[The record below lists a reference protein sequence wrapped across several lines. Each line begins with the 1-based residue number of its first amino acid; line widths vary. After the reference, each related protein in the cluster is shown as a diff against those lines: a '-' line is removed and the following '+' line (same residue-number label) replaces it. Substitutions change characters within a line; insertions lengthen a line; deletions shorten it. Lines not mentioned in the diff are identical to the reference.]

1 MAVPKET
8 IHTMVTRLEW
18 LQFFATRPSLYPE
31 LVRRTGAMMKG
42 RSAQELRK
50 ENSCAEATEWCEARS
65 TSTEEAV
72 LRITG
77 RGAMESVERL
87 HTEEIAAAR
96 RAQRRCPVRMGGA
109 GNLDLIFNLAEY
121 IGAER
126 AVETGV
132 AYGWSSL
139 AILLSL
145 QRRPDARLASI
156 DMPYPDRNNDRYV
169 GCVVPDELRAQWTLI
184 RRADRQG
191 LPLAHK
197 TLSWWDLCHYDSD
210 KSYAGRMWAY
220 PLLWEHLRPG
230 GLFISDDIDDNVG
243 FADFC
248 AAIDIEPVIASTPAK
263 QRGRKFIGVLQKP
276 RG

>member
-1 MAVPKET
+1 MP
-8 IHTMVTRLEW
+8 TRMEW
-18 LQFFATRPSLYPE
+18 LQFFAARPSLYPE
-31 LVRRTGAMMKG
+31 LVRRTATMMKG
-42 RSAQELRK
+42 HSQHELRK
-50 ENSCAEATEWCEARS
+50 ENSCAEATAWCEARG
-65 TSTEEAV
+65 TTTEEAV
-72 LRITG
+72 HVITG
-77 RGAMESVERL
+77 RLAMERMEHVHADAL
-87 HTEEIAAAR
+87 AAAR
-96 RAQRRCPVRMGGA
+96 RAEQQCPVRMGGG
-109 GNLDLIFNLAEY
+109 GNVDLIYNLTEHLQ
-121 IGAER
+121 AER
-126 AVETGV
+126 VVETGV

-145 QRRPDARLASI
+145 QRRPTARLASI
-156 DMPYPDRNNDRYV
+156 DMPYPERNNDRYV
-169 GCVVPDELRAQWTLI
+169 GCVVPDELRSQWTLI

-191 LPLAHK
+191 LPLAHRA
-197 TLSWWDLCHYDSD
+197 LSWWDLCHYDSD

-248 AAIDIEPVIASTPAK
+248 AMVGLEPVVAAMPAT